1 MEMCLTILFV
11 PAFRGGSIVF
21 QTVDRPHGD
30 HQVIKLFERFSMT
43 GIRRQGRSRCVM
55 CIGTSIVYLTYV
67 VDGSRDEWDDGQNHK
82 RDFSTQSNTMYA
94 KLESKTFAK
103 LEA

>member
-1 MEMCLTILFV
+1 M
-11 PAFRGGSIVF
+11 PAFKGGSIVF

-43 GIRRQGRSRCVM
+43 GIRRQGRSHCVM
-55 CIGTSIVYLTYV
+55 CIGMSIVYLTYV
-67 VDGSRDEWDDGQNHK
+67 VDGSRDEWDDGQDQRCVSPERFFNA
-82 RDFSTQSNTMYA
+82 MYA
-94 KLESKTFAK
+94 RLQSKTFAK